1 MPQILGSLYDDR
13 TTGICPTRKQHVQC
27 VGGTEGQE
35 DVNTVNN
42 ATTVMQTAAL
52 NIGSTLKNTYSG
64 TVTIPLEITTA
75 INQLHGGQDD
85 SILSAIQAK

>member
-1 MPQILGSLYDDR
+1 
-13 TTGICPTRKQHVQC
+13 
-27 VGGTEGQE
+27 
-35 DVNTVNN
+35 
-42 ATTVMQTAAL
+42 MQTAAL